1 MCECLEG
8 LNALIDKLQGA
19 RCKATMQR
27 LATRITTGLNL
38 EHDPPSPPLIQ
49 PPTSRITQPPVWNEA
64 DEEASVGDSTAAR
77 ARSSREMVHV
87 NTIHQLLDHQH
98 LDGDRDLGGKSPAI
112 DDVIAALR
120 QVGSVLSSSVDS
132 ATLDHAMST
141 ANMLVSLD
149 KMDTKCKSTAPSCA
163 EERPP
168 ALFVQQLLTPAPPA
182 VPRSLHTKSFTSVSD
197 AVEAY
202 DKQTMP
208 RSFVQLLPP
217 PRQLW
222 AISDLHL
229 DSPLNRAW
237 LEALVAGQS
246 SEHTGDS
253 KPAVSSF
260 AQDACIVAGDLCSN
274 LRDLEKYL
282 TMLQGAFGHVLY
294 CVG

>member
-1 MCECLEG
+1 MRECLEG
-8 LNALIDKLQGA
+8 LNTLVDKLQGA
-19 RCKATMQR
+19 RCEATMQR
-27 LATRITTGLNL
+27 LALRMTTGLKL
-38 EHDPPSPPLIQ
+38 GHDAPSPPL
-49 PPTSRITQPPVWNEA
+49 TKSPVWDEA
-64 DEEASVGDSTAAR
+64 DDGASVGDSSAAP

-87 NTIHQLLDHQH
+87 NTIHQLLGHQY
-98 LDGDRDLGGKSPAI
+98 LDGDYDLGGKSPQI
-112 DDVIAALR
+112 DDVIVALR
-120 QVGSVLSSSVDS
+120 QVGGVLSSSVDS

-149 KMDTKCKSTAPSCA
+149 KMDSKCKSTDPSCA

-168 ALFVQQLLTPAPPA
+168 ALLTQQLLTVPAPPA
-182 VPRSLHTKSFTSVSD
+182 APRSLHTKTFSSVSE

-202 DKQTMP
+202 DNQTMP
-208 RSFVQLLPP
+208 RSFAQLLPP

-237 LEALVAGQS
+237 LEALVAGQTQSTAS
-246 SEHTGDS
+246 SSTDYSVDS